1 MKRILILFLALITAV
16 STAAVPYHRP
26 MKPLPKRMRPV
37 RVIPWKTILAGG
49 AATGTVI
56 AAYKVSNGVE
66 EGMKIAAKEK
76 PEAFTDSLSV
86 LTWPIR
92 MAAFTLFLISG
103 CWIWKKWLE
112 HETTTPK
119 GNETWTSH

>member
-26 MKPLPKRMRPV
+26 MKPLPKRSNHV

-56 AAYKVSNGVE
+56 AAYRISGGIGDGIRDV
-66 EGMKIAAKEK
+66 AKEK

-86 LTWPIR
+86 LTWPVR
-92 MAAFTLFLISG
+92 WAAMILFLVFG
-103 CWIWKKWLE
+103 CGVAKKWLE
-112 HETTTPK
+112 HKTNLTRKEKT
-119 GNETWTSH
+119 

>member
-26 MKPLPKRMRPV
+26 MKPLPKRPNHV

-56 AAYKVSNGVE
+56 AAYRISGGIGDGIRDV
-66 EGMKIAAKEK
+66 AKEK
-76 PEAFTDSLSV
+76 PEAFADSLSV
-86 LTWPIR
+86 LTWPVR
-92 MAAFTLFLISG
+92 WAAMIFFLISG
-103 CWIWKKWLE
+103 CWIAKKWLE
-112 HETTTPK
+112 HKTNSTTK
-119 GNETWTSH
+119 G

>member
-26 MKPLPKRMRPV
+26 MKPLPKRPNHV

-56 AAYKVSNGVE
+56 AAYRISGGVA
-66 EGMKIAAKEK
+66 EGVKTVAKEK
-76 PEAFTDSLSV
+76 PEAFADSLSV

-92 MAAFTLFLISG
+92 WAAMIFFLVSG
-103 CWIWKKWLE
+103 CWIAKKWLE
-112 HETTTPK
+112 HKTNSTTK
-119 GNETWTSH
+119 G